1 MKMTNPL
8 AILDE
13 HDKEIVLMI
22 LTMLD
27 GKTVGNICDILDVVC
42 YYVNY
47 LCDIDCDDRV
57 FNVEQIKQKLFEE
70 LKND

>member
-22 LTMLD
+22 LTMFD

-47 LCDIDCDDRV
+47 LCDIDYDDRV

-70 LKND
+70 LNND

>member
-8 AILDE
+8 AILNQ
-13 HDKEIVLMI
+13 HDKEIVMML

-27 GKTVGNICDILDVVC
+27 GKTVGNICDILDITT

-47 LCDIDCDDRV
+47 IADMDYDDRV
-57 FNVEQIKQKLFEE
+57 FHVDEVKQKLFEDSN
-70 LKND
+70 ND

>member
-13 HDKEIVLMI
+13 RDQKFVLI
-22 LTMLD
+22 LLGMFD

-70 LKND
+70 LNND